1 MSTPETGFDPKL
13 LKELVSTKIYFG
25 KYKGRL
31 ICDIPVY
38 YLEWLDNKGMPKGK
52 TGMFL
57 STMLVIKSNGLDY
70 LLDPLKKNKSR
81 YLKDR

>member
-1 MSTPETGFDPKL
+1 MSNLEPGFNPEI
-13 LKELVSTKIYFG
+13 LKELLTTKIYFG

-38 YLEWLDNKGMPKGK
+38 YLEWLHKKGMPPGK
-52 TGMFL
+52 TGMLL

-70 LLDPLKKNKSR
+70 ILKPLKKS
-81 YLKDR
+81 